1 MVTDAT
7 TQKLRDLVAYGLLAV
22 AALYFLSGLSLL
34 FKSEQ
39 DSGLSFTGRAGVF
52 GHVFTHPLLVLALF
66 GAVALAVGFGERSK
80 NARVILIAALA
91 IAALSLLFGLITWLS
106 GFGADEFYGLS
117 YGGVPGAGKLVGIL
131 VGLANLLLLSLAAFF
146 AFTALRALPKTAKGT
161 AANSWAQGPAQPW
174 QSHPEYGGSQTGYA
188 SPVDPWAQSRQWEQ
202 QQAHQW
208 GQPPQGQPPQGQQGE
223 FQQWGQG
230 PPQNYGQP
238 QHSVWEHGPQNPQG
252 YPPAGYGQHDYPAQ
266 QFPAEHHAH
275 HAQQNQPVSGA
286 TEVHHVEQ
294 PDGEQPDSAS
304 EDRGNRPPT
313 PSQ

>member
-131 VGLANLLLLSLAAFF
+131 LGLANLLLLSLAAFF

-208 GQPPQGQPPQGQQGE
+208 GQPPQGTAAAGTARGIPAMGTGTAAKLRSAAAQRLGAWSTKPPGISARRLWPARLPRSAVPGRAPRTPRTAE
-223 FQQWGQG
+223 
-230 PPQNYGQP
+230 
-238 QHSVWEHGPQNPQG
+238 
-252 YPPAGYGQHDYPAQ
+252 PAGIRRHRSAPCR
-266 QFPAEHHAH
+266 
-275 HAQQNQPVSGA
+275 A
-286 TEVHHVEQ
+286 T
-294 PDGEQPDSAS
+294 GWRAA
-304 EDRGNRPPT
+304 G
-313 PSQ
+313 

>member
-161 AANSWAQGPAQPW
+161 AANSWAQGPSNHGNLIRSTADRKPATPHRLTLGHNLA
-174 QSHPEYGGSQTGYA
+174 SGNSSRLTSGGSRRRDSRRRDSKGNSNNGDRDRRKITVNRSTAPGSMVHKTPRDIRPQAMA
-188 SPVDPWAQSRQWEQ
+188 STITPLSSSRPSTT
-202 QQAHQW
+202 HTT
-208 GQPPQGQPPQGQQGE
+208 
-223 FQQWGQG
+223 
-230 PPQNYGQP
+230 
-238 QHSVWEHGPQNPQG
+238 HSRTSR
-252 YPPAGYGQHDYPAQ
+252 YPA
-266 QFPAEHHAH
+266 
-275 HAQQNQPVSGA
+275 
-286 TEVHHVEQ
+286 
-294 PDGEQPDSAS
+294 
-304 EDRGNRPPT
+304 PPKCT
-313 PSQ
+313 M